1 MPRQHTLEEGL
12 GSGPAHRVLAE
23 VGNFDDAHGFTHGL
37 HFRCHV
43 VVAAV
48 ATERGRLVRIG
59 GIDLVLTARRRPFH
73 NIADFTKLGLDPR
86 TAKIVAGFH
95 ATTGTTGT
103 TGTDK
108 AATAAGATVH
118 AGFS

>member
-59 GIDLVLTARRRPFH
+59 GIVGEPKGMLETEGRAHD
-73 NIADFTKLGLDPR
+73 
-86 TAKIVAGFH
+86 
-95 ATTGTTGT
+95 
-103 TGTDK
+103 
-108 AATAAGATVH
+108 GATGNQAVVERCRLL
-118 AGFS
+118 APPLR